1 MQFIRIHWG
10 TRGPNGQM
18 RYIYICIYR
27 CNAIIESI
35 ELRKIRSPPDLS
47 RECLDKLMRGFVSRR
62 FEEGYPLDR
71 EFWISISIVRAP
83 PLSFLSSIYTTV
95 IRFEQIF
102 FFSKHFSAPFSPS
115 SPSLFVWCLRGLS
128 NFARDRVLYSAIVF
142 FSARSERL
150 EWLDREAKR
159 FFYVAFLF
167 LFFYSIYEIANA
179 HIVAKHWQS
188 VFSLNT
194 REKNS
199 WISTCLATSRY
210 HSEIFVQIFIHP
222 VTLLLSALLIDWTD

>member
-1 MQFIRIHWG
+1 MNFGSRSRLFVPPLFLFSLRFIRLL
-10 TRGPNGQM
+10 
-18 RYIYICIYR
+18 YD
-27 CNAIIESI
+27 S
-35 ELRKIRSPPDLS
+35 S
-47 RECLDKLMRGFVSRR
+47 R
-62 FEEGYPLDR
+62 
-71 EFWISISIVRAP
+71 
-83 PLSFLSSIYTTV
+83 FL
-95 IRFEQIF
+95 

-128 NFARDRVLYSAIVF
+128 NFARDRVLYSAIGLSFF
-142 FSARSERL
+142 FSAQSERL

>member
-1 MQFIRIHWG
+1 MAKW
-10 TRGPNGQM
+10 
-18 RYIYICIYR
+18 YIYMYICIYR

-47 RECLDKLMRGFVSRR
+47 RECLDKLMRGFVSEL
-62 FEEGYPLDR
+62 EEGYPLDR

-102 FFSKHFSAPFSPS
+102 FFPSISPLLSPLPLPLFSFD
-115 SPSLFVWCLRGLS
+115 VCVDYQILRETE
-128 NFARDRVLYSAIVF
+128 FCIVRSFF